1 MLVKLLKKTKRNSS
15 AILKYQNHPSITTI
29 KKMHLLN
36 KFSFK
41 NASISNIKK
50 ELQKLGT
57 SKATQKSDL
66 PTKIIKENFDT
77 LAPFLFGSVNSF
89 IDLSNFPKNLK
100 FEDITP
106 AYKKSSRNKCQNF
119 LTNSSRN
126 IKQIFEKDLTYKLG

>member
-1 MLVKLLKKTKRNSS
+1 
-15 AILKYQNHPSITTI
+15 
-29 KKMHLLN
+29 MHLLN

-50 ELQKLGT
+50 ELQNLGT

-106 AYKKSSRNKCQNF
+106 AYKKSSRNNKANNCPASV
-119 LTNSSRN
+119 LP
-126 IKQIFEKDLTYKLG
+126 IFF

>member
-1 MLVKLLKKTKRNSS
+1 MRVKLLKKTKRNSS
-15 AILKYQNHPSITTI
+15 AILKYQNHSSIKITPPL

-50 ELQKLGT
+50 ELQNLGT

-106 AYKKSSRNKCQNF
+106 AYKKSSRNNKANNCPASV
-119 LTNSSRN
+119 LP
-126 IKQIFEKDLTYKLG
+126 IFF

>member
-106 AYKKSSRNKCQNF
+106 AYKKSSRNNKANNCPASV
-119 LTNSSRN
+119 LP
-126 IKQIFEKDLTYKLG
+126 IFF